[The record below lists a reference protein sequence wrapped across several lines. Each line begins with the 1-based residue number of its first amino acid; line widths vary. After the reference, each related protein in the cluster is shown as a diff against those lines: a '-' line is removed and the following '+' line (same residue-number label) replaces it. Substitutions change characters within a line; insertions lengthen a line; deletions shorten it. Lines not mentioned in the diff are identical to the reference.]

1 MINRYIF
8 YPDKELI
15 GTPADYDLPFED
27 VYFPTADGLKLHGW
41 FVPGERDIAW
51 LWFHGNAGNI
61 SHRLDNLRLLHEK
74 LQLNVFLFDY
84 RGYGQS
90 QGQPSEKGTYLD
102 GQAAFNYLRSR
113 SDVDPQRIILFG
125 RSLGGGVAVELASR
139 EKVYG
144 LILESPFTS
153 VPDMA
158 KKVVP
163 LLPLG
168 PIIRTKYDSLSKIGR
183 VQAPL
188 LVIHGDM
195 DEIVPMEQGMRL
207 YEAAGD
213 PKELYI
219 IPGAGHNDTYMVG
232 GEEYFQALARFVEGL
247 ARYP

>member
-15 GTPADYDLPFED
+15 STPADYDLPFED

-41 FVPGERDIAW
+41 FVPGERDVAW

-90 QGQPSEKGTYLD
+90 QGRPSEKGTYLD
-102 GQAAFNYLRSR
+102 GEAALNHLHSR
-113 SDVDPQRIILFG
+113 SNVDPKRVILFG

-139 EKVYG
+139 ERVYG

-183 VQAPL
+183 VEAPL

-207 YEAAGD
+207 YEAARD

-219 IPGAGHNDTYMVG
+219 IPGAGHNDTYIAG
-232 GEEYFQALARFVEGL
+232 GEKYFQALARFVEGL
-247 ARYP
+247 AQ